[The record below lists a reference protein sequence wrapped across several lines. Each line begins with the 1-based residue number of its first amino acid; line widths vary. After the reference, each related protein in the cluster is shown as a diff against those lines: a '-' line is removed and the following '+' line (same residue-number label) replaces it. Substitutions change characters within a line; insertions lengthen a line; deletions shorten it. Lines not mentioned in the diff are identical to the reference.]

1 MKDASFQAFLD
12 RDKES
17 KDLFDL
23 LQAVELASALIDERI
38 NLRDDTRTRYHAY
51 MRKLSL
57 EVARTIKKR
66 AGVNNDFSAN

>member
-1 MKDASFQAFLD
+1 MKDVSFQAFLN
-12 RDKES
+12 RDKQS

-38 NLRDDTRTRYHAY
+38 NLGDDTRTRYHAY

-57 EVARTIKKR
+57 EVSRAIKKR
-66 AGVNNDFSAN
+66 ARVNNDFSAN

>member
-1 MKDASFQAFLD
+1 MKDTSFQAFLE
-12 RDKES
+12 RDKQS

-38 NLRDDTRTRYHAY
+38 KLGDDTRTRYHAY

-66 AGVNNDFSAN
+66 AKKIDFSAN